1 MELTEEASRRGRR
14 LRILVSRLRFLGDV
28 IITTPVIKALKDC
41 YPEAEIYYLAQEE
54 YASVLEENPF
64 LEGVLY
70 LRKGVAGTVRIIR
83 TIRDL
88 RFTAALDLFYNPR
101 SANILFLSGIPVR
114 IGGSRKFRK
123 RLYTENFSVPPE
135 VRSAVRHHL
144 CALRAIGCQP
154 AEPALP
160 RVYLS
165 MDEVAGGREILK
177 DQTGLNPENSEIV
190 AVHPGGTWQAKRWP
204 AELFA
209 ALIDKIHGDL
219 GAEAVL
225 LTGPGEEGIVAEV
238 AERCSFN
245 PGIIPFLPVREAAA
259 VMEACSAVIANDGG
273 IMHLA
278 VALNKPT
285 VGIFGPTE
293 PDIWFPYSGM
303 GPFRLATVNKECAP
317 CHLHYCGN
325 PECLTDISPGR
336 VYRELMEVRKV

>member
-1 MELTEEASRRGRR
+1 MELNEEASRRGRR

-28 IITTPVIKALKDC
+28 IITTPVIKALKEC

-64 LEGVLY
+64 LEGVLA
-70 LRKGVAGTVRIIR
+70 LRKGAAGTFRIIR
-83 TIRDL
+83 EIRDL

-101 SANILFLSGIPVR
+101 SANILFLSGIPIR

-123 RLYTENFSVPPE
+123 RLYTDNFSVSPE

-144 CALRAIGCQP
+144 CAMEVIGCEP
-154 AEPALP
+154 GEPACP
-160 RVYLS
+160 RVYLRRE
-165 MDEVAGGREILK
+165 EVARGREILK
-177 DQTGLNPENSEIV
+177 NMTGLEPESSEIITI
-190 AVHPGGTWQAKRWP
+190 HPGGTWQAKRWP
-204 AELFA
+204 PELFA
-209 ALIDKIHGDL
+209 ALIDKIYSDM

-225 LTGPGEEGIVAEV
+225 ITGPGEEGTVEQVAGS
-238 AERCSFN
+238 CSFN
-245 PGIIPFLPVREAAA
+245 PGIIPFLPVRKAAA
-259 VMEACSAVIANDGG
+259 VMAVSSAVIANDGG

-317 CHLHYCGN
+317 CHRHYCEN
-325 PECLTDISPGR
+325 PECLTDIAPGD
-336 VYRELMEVRKV
+336 VYRELMAVRGG